1 MADFD
6 DPVPIPERIGPY
18 RVLRQ
23 IGRGAMGIVYEAID
37 ERLDRNVALKRVLPA
52 ADPQHRDRLIREAR
66 AAASVNH
73 PNICQLFEI
82 GEDAGEPFLAMER
95 LEGRSLADR
104 LTEGPLPVAEAI
116 NTMLLVLS
124 ALEAL
129 HAQRLVHRDLKP
141 SNIFLTPHGVK
152 LLDFGLARPV
162 VTEVDAT
169 SLTLPGVVLGTPKYM
184 APEQARGLE
193 LDGRTDLFA
202 AGAILFELLSGRP
215 AFNGPSAIEVMYAVV
230 NEQPPALL
238 GSFAVI
244 AADRVIQRALAK
256 APADRYGSAGEMAR
270 DLRACLSHAD
280 AGAEVVARATTR
292 LVVPPFRMLR
302 ADAEVDFL
310 AFSLADAITVALSGL
325 ESLVVRS
332 SLAAARLATDDPDW
346 LSRAREANV
355 DVVVAGSLLRAGD
368 MLRVS
373 VQLVETAAGTVLWSH
388 ALQVPVDDLFSVE
401 SAVSSAVVEA
411 LALPLSSREQRQL
424 RRDVPAS
431 AAAYAAY
438 LRGNRLST
446 NASQWRLARE
456 EYLRAVED
464 DPSYAP
470 AWARLGRCLRVLGK
484 YGLGEDAARHTRDA
498 EAAFQRAF
506 ELNPELS
513 LTHNLYT
520 YVEVDQGRALD
531 AVLRLLQRLQS
542 QPADADVLAGL
553 VHGCRYLGLVDASL
567 AAHDRARRLDP
578 GVRTT
583 VVHTFFMRGEFEKA
597 VDADTAD
604 VPYVGVHALLA
615 LGRIREAHALCSR
628 ARPSLPD
635 EHHLAA
641 VLDTLT
647 AAAED
652 RPESGVLAI
661 ETLESLWRFTDPEGF
676 YYWAHSCAWLRDVDR
691 ALRLLR
697 RAVDNGFYCVR
708 GFETSPAFDA
718 FRLDPVFT
726 GIVDDARRQHA
737 RAADAF
743 AAAGGPRLLGLPR

>member
-116 NTMLLVLS
+116 NTMLSVLS

-256 APADRYGSAGEMAR
+256 APADRYGSAGEMAH

-438 LRGNRLST
+438 LRGTRRTRRHGRGSGDACGCSAST
-446 NASQWRLARE
+446 
-456 EYLRAVED
+456 
-464 DPSYAP
+464 
-470 AWARLGRCLRVLGK
+470 AWVKMLHGTRGTPKPRFSGR
-484 YGLGEDAARHTRDA
+484 
-498 EAAFQRAF
+498 
-506 ELNPELS
+506 S
-513 LTHNLYT
+513 
-520 YVEVDQGRALD
+520 
-531 AVLRLLQRLQS
+531 S
-542 QPADADVLAGL
+542 
-553 VHGCRYLGLVDASL
+553 
-567 AAHDRARRLDP
+567 
-578 GVRTT
+578 
-583 VVHTFFMRGEFEKA
+583 
-597 VDADTAD
+597 
-604 VPYVGVHALLA
+604 
-615 LGRIREAHALCSR
+615 
-628 ARPSLPD
+628 
-635 EHHLAA
+635 
-641 VLDTLT
+641 
-647 AAAED
+647 
-652 RPESGVLAI
+652 
-661 ETLESLWRFTDPEGF
+661 
-676 YYWAHSCAWLRDVDR
+676 
-691 ALRLLR
+691 
-697 RAVDNGFYCVR
+697 
-708 GFETSPAFDA
+708 
-718 FRLDPVFT
+718 
-726 GIVDDARRQHA
+726 
-737 RAADAF
+737 
-743 AAAGGPRLLGLPR
+743 